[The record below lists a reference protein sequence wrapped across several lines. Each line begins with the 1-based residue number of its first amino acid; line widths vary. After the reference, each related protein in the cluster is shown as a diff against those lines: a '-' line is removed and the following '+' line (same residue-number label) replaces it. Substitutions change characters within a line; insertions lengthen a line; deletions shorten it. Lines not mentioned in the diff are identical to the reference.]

1 MLGLAERRAK
11 AFAGQS
17 NQVSGKLLSDSSID
31 AAREI
36 CEVLDTLLRI
46 AKYDRAQCELSRF
59 SSKPALSYRI
69 TSTRIDGDD
78 PSRVVELGALADAA
92 AR

>member
-46 AKYDRAQCELSRF
+46 AKYDRAPMRAVSLLKQARSELQNYLDKNRW
-59 SSKPALSYRI
+59 
-69 TSTRIDGDD
+69 G
-78 PSRVVELGALADAA
+78 
-92 AR
+92 